1 MLVVRL
7 RNQGVELAPYVAGG
21 KGDVP
26 ARAVVPEQQE
36 PQLAADDLL
45 VALKRGPR
53 PLAVDPHRLGAKDL
67 LHLADVPAGQ
77 AQCGEQAE
85 RDSVAV
91 RDALVA
97 GRRLERVRERVA
109 EVQHLPLPLVVRVA
123 QAERRLARGAA
134 ADELAVAELPEGF
147 AREQAGLH
155 DLRETFTSLRRSEER
170 RVGK

>member
-1 MLVVRL
+1 MLGVRL
-7 RNQGVELAPYVAGG
+7 RKEGVELAPYVAGG
-21 KGDVP
+21 NGALP
-26 ARAVVPEQQE
+26 ARAVAPEQHE

-53 PLAVDPHRLGAKDL
+53 PLAIDPHRLGAKDL

-77 AQCGEQAE
+77 AQCSEQAE
-85 RDSVAV
+85 RDGVAV

-97 GRRLERVRERVA
+97 GCRLERVRERVA
-109 EVQHLPLPLVVRVA
+109 EVQHLPLLVVVRAA
-123 QAERRLARGAA
+123 QADGRLERGAA
-134 ADELAVAELPEGF
+134 ADELVVPQLPEGF